1 MQIVRLI
8 LEREEPKLSVD
19 EADLFFRVFSPYG
32 VEAKQFLKLIE
43 QAEWRSYAKGDILV
57 AGGNPLNRVHLL
69 IQGSVTCTSSTKGD
83 LYEYSAQDN
92 GAIIG
97 ATAVVD
103 PSIVRRAYPN
113 TIRAN
118 DAVRTVSF
126 DTTKLR
132 TFLKENTPNIEA
144 ALLHLMYVDLIGG
157 LRRDRKIAATLDR
170 VKELLL
176 AKCRKQS
183 VTQAEKRAVQDLVEK
198 GNITDKQFYTLLN
211 EATGWSRQELK
222 SGAKHPDSK
231 ASSRESTV
239 PRAERFQQP
248 QPGVYRSLCM
258 IPTWLNSLER
268 MG

>member
-1 MQIVRLI
+1 M
-8 LEREEPKLSVD
+8 
-19 EADLFFRVFSPYG
+19 
-32 VEAKQFLKLIE
+32 
-43 QAEWRSYAKGDILV
+43 
-57 AGGNPLNRVHLL
+57 NTVHLL
-69 IQGSVTCTSSTKGD
+69 IRGSATCTSSTKGD

-132 TFLKENTPNIEA
+132 AFLKENAPNIEA
-144 ALLHLMYVDLIGG
+144 ALLHLMYVDSIGG

-170 VKELLL
+170 VIALLL

-183 VTQAEKRAVQDLVEK
+183 VTPAEKRVIQDLMKKAISRTSSFTPCSKREPAGRNRSGRVVRNTQIPKRAAESPRYLE
-198 GNITDKQFYTLLN
+198 GNDSN
-211 EATGWSRQELK
+211 NPNQEYI
-222 SGAKHPDSK
+222 
-231 ASSRESTV
+231 
-239 PRAERFQQP
+239 
-248 QPGVYRSLCM
+248 GVSA
-258 IPTWLNSLER
+258 
-268 MG
+268 